1 MVGKRLLSLILGVL
15 LLLLVFLMMIGL
27 SDVAVVFGSCATTSN
42 AGPREGAN
50 GVLFDVSAGH

>member
-1 MVGKRLLSLILGVL
+1 

-27 SDVAVVFGSCATTSN
+27 SDVAIDNGAGATTNN